1 MVRTSKCPGCKV
13 PRADHDFGPPG
24 KRCQGPLVT
33 VESEDEPEAV
43 SALPAGAEGAL
54 ATLIDSVK
62 SLLAEVKSIR
72 EETKELREVVIP
84 PHCTVAA
91 AADTG
96 SVPVAAVA
104 SPPVPTHVTLPELRA
119 MTDLASSVDRRVAQ
133 LGLASSSDSSES
145 AGDSATKTS
154 RAKVS
159 KSCPRGGKLKSGKDT
174 KPTSAVRF
182 PQFWPQFSLCDSLS
196 ARGIMRNCQWRSLSR
211 DTCRFCSQGRS
222 AHLSGA
228 NDRNIWFPLC
238 ISHSNLNGRPCL
250 AFTGRFSWRSSVAS

>member
-1 MVRTSKCPGCKV
+1 M
-13 PRADHDFGPPG
+13 
-24 KRCQGPLVT
+24 T
-33 VESEDEPEAV
+33 VESEDKPEAV

-62 SLLAEVKSIR
+62 SLSAEVKSIR

-84 PHCTVAA
+84 PRRTVAA

-96 SVPVAAVA
+96 SVPVATVA
-104 SPPVPTHVTLPELRA
+104 SPPVPTRVTLPELRA

-145 AGDSATKTS
+145 AGDSAMKTS

-159 KSCPRGGKLKSGKDT
+159 KSRPRGGKLKSGKDA

-182 PQFWPQFSLCDSLS
+182 PQFWPHSFLCVTRSQREASYEELSMAEFVTGYAQILQSREISAFERSERQKHLVSLMYFVQQFEWKAVLSFHGAVLLEIERGLVTWGDSFMYLE
-196 ARGIMRNCQWRSLSR
+196 SR
-211 DTCRFCSQGRS
+211 TLYG
-222 AHLSGA
+222 HLILGK
-228 NDRNIWFPLC
+228 
-238 ISHSNLNGRPCL
+238 
-250 AFTGRFSWRSSVAS
+250 AS